1 MRPLAGSVFDNRT
14 DPVAAHAPVCRV
26 YKIYGK
32 AKIPQAFET
41 FGEGRLARR
50 YSAKEHVT
58 YYNARVPFLLSLD
71 EGTTSARSALYDDQ
85 GRRLALES
93 TPIEC
98 RYPQPGWV
106 EQDAEEIWR
115 SQLDATRRTIAQAPG
130 GSRSITALGV
140 TNQRETT
147 IVWDRKTGK
156 AIAPAIVW
164 QCRRT
169 ADFCDKLASSAW
181 AASIERKTGL
191 VIDAY
196 FSGSKIQWILTNVPD
211 IESKARDGEILF
223 GTVDTWLIWKLSN
236 GAVHVT
242 DYSNASRTMLM
253 DLSSGEW
260 DSELLDTFGIPRAM
274 LPRIVPSS
282 SMVGTA
288 VAEHLGA
295 EIPIAG
301 IAGDQQAA
309 LFGQACFRPGLS
321 KNTYGTGCFAL
332 MNTGSRLPVSQHKLL
347 ATRTAAL
354 DATPQFAIEGSIFV
368 AGAAVQWLRD
378 KLGIIKTAAESG
390 QLAMTVHDTGGVYFV
405 PAFVGLGAPHW
416 DSQARGML
424 SGLTAASGR
433 AQIARAA
440 LEAIAYQTRELVEA
454 MEADS
459 DEALQELRVD
469 GGAAASDFLMQFQ
482 ADILGKRIVR
492 PADAETTA
500 LGAAYLAGLATG
512 FFKSPDE
519 LEQFWR
525 AEKVYEPKMPPQRR
539 EDLYNGWKS
548 AVARCQHRLS

>member
-1 MRPLAGSVFDNRT
+1 
-14 DPVAAHAPVCRV
+14 
-26 YKIYGK
+26 
-32 AKIPQAFET
+32 
-41 FGEGRLARR
+41 
-50 YSAKEHVT
+50 
-58 YYNARVPFLLSLD
+58 VPFLLSLD
-71 EGTTSARSALYDDQ
+71 EGTTSARSALYDEQ
-85 GRRLALES
+85 GRRFALES
-93 TPIEC
+93 APIEC

-106 EQDAEEIWR
+106 QQDADEIWR
-115 SQLDATRRTIAQAPG
+115 SQLDATRRTIAQASG
-130 GSRSITALGV
+130 GPRSITALGI

-147 IVWDRKTGK
+147 VVWDRRTGK
-156 AIAPAIVW
+156 PIAPAIVW

-169 ADFCDKLASSAW
+169 ADFCNKLASSAW
-181 AASIERKTGL
+181 AASIVQKTGL

-196 FSGSKIQWILTNVPD
+196 FSGSKIQWILTHVPD
-211 IESKARDGEILF
+211 AERKARDGELLF
-223 GTVDTWLIWKLSN
+223 GNVDSWLIWKLTN

-253 DLSSGEW
+253 NLSTGEW
-260 DSELLDTFGIPRAM
+260 DHELLDTFGVPPAM

-282 SMVGTA
+282 SIVGTA
-288 VAEHLGA
+288 AAEHLGA
-295 EIPIAG
+295 EIQIAG
-301 IAGDQQAA
+301 IAGDQQSA

-332 MNTGSRLPVSQHKLL
+332 MHTGSRQPVSQNKLL
-347 ATRTAAL
+347 ATRAAST
-354 DATPQFAIEGSIFV
+354 DARPQFAIEGSIFI
-368 AGAAVQWLRD
+368 AGAAIQWLRD
-378 KLGIIKTAAESG
+378 KLGIIKTATESG
-390 QLAMTVHDTGGVYFV
+390 ELAASVPDTGGVYFV

-433 AQIARAA
+433 EHIARAA

-459 DEALQELRVD
+459 GEALKELRVD

-482 ADILGKRIVR
+482 ANILGKRIVR

-512 FFKSPDE
+512 FFKSLGE

-525 AEKVYEPKMPPQRR
+525 ADKIWEPKMPARRR
-539 EDLYNGWKS
+539 EELYSGWKQ
-548 AVARCQHRLS
+548 AVARCRLL

>member
-1 MRPLAGSVFDNRT
+1 MRPLARPVLNNCADS
-14 DPVAAHAPVCRV
+14 VAAHARMPGVH
-26 YKIYGK
+26 KIHGESE
-32 AKIPQAFET
+32 ILQTLETLFES
-41 FGEGRLARR
+41 RLARR
-50 YSAKEHVT
+50 YSTEEHVT

-71 EGTTSARSALYDDQ
+71 EGTTSARSALYDEQ
-85 GRRLALES
+85 GRRFALES

-106 EQDAEEIWR
+106 EQDADEIWR
-115 SQLDATRRTIAQAPG
+115 SQLDATRRTIAQASGGPG
-130 GSRSITALGV
+130 SITALGI

-156 AIAPAIVW
+156 PIAPSIVW

-169 ADFCDKLASSAW
+169 ADFCNKLASSAW
-181 AASIERKTGL
+181 AASIAQKTGL

-196 FSGSKIQWILTNVPD
+196 FSGSKIHWILSNVPD
-211 IESKARDGEILF
+211 AERKARDGELLF
-223 GTVDTWLIWKLSN
+223 GNVDTWLIWKLTN

-253 DLSSGEW
+253 NLSSGEW
-260 DSELLDTFGIPRAM
+260 DHELLDTFGVPPAM

-282 SMVGTA
+282 SVVGTA
-288 VAEHLGA
+288 AAEHLGA
-295 EIPIAG
+295 EIQIAG

-332 MNTGSRLPVSQHKLL
+332 MHTGSRQPVSQNKLL
-347 ATRTAAL
+347 ATRAAST
-354 DATPQFAIEGSIFV
+354 DASPQFAIEGSIFI
-368 AGAAVQWLRD
+368 AGAAIQWLRD

-390 QLAMTVHDTGGVYFV
+390 ELAASIRDTGGVYFV

-459 DEALQELRVD
+459 GEALKELRVD

-512 FFKSPDE
+512 FFKSLGE

-525 AEKVYEPKMPPQRR
+525 ADKVWEPKMAPQRR
-539 EDLYNGWKS
+539 EELYSGWKQ
-548 AVARCQHRLS
+548 AVARCRLL